1 MRVVSLLPA
10 ATEIVAALGAMGQL
24 VGVSHEC
31 DFPPGV
37 RSLPRV
43 TGTAIDLALPSGAI
57 DRAMAEAKRTGTSPI
72 TVDLKLVA
80 LLRPDVLIGQ
90 SVCEV
95 CAVGEG
101 ELARVVAELIPTPW
115 VVTLHAHTL
124 EGVFQ
129 DIGKIGEVLELRDEA
144 EELVDGLR
152 YRMRRLGSRAHE
164 SRIVGAQHAA
174 PLRKPRVLV
183 LEWLDPPYVAG
194 HWVPELVTLA
204 GGEDVGG
211 TAGERSRARPWSELA
226 ALAPDIVVVAL
237 CGFDVERARS
247 ELANVTDPDAAPIL
261 ARHTEVIDGNAYTS
275 RPGPRLVEA
284 AELLSRLMTG

>member
-10 ATEIVAALGAMGQL
+10 ATEIVAALGAQGQL

-43 TGTAIDLALPSGAI
+43 TGTAIDPALPSGAI
-57 DRAMAEAKRTGTSPI
+57 DRAMAEAKRAGISPI
-72 TVDLKLVA
+72 TVDLKLMA
-80 LLRPDVLIGQ
+80 QLRPDVLIGQ

-101 ELARVVAELIPTPW
+101 ELARVVAELMPTPW

-124 EGVFQ
+124 EGAFH
-129 DIGKIGEVLELRDEA
+129 DIAKVGEALELRDEA

-152 YRMRRLGSRAHE
+152 YRLRR
-164 SRIVGAQHAA
+164 VGAQLAA
-174 PLRKPRVLV
+174 PQRKPRVLV

-194 HWVPELVTLA
+194 HWVPELVARA

-211 TAGERSRARPWSELA
+211 TPGEPSRARPWRELA
-226 ALAPDIVVVAL
+226 ALAPDLVVVAL

-247 ELANVTDPDAAPIL
+247 ELATVTDADATSL
-261 ARHTEVIDGNAYTS
+261 LGRRTEVIDGNAYTS
-275 RPGPRLVEA
+275 RPGPRLVDA
-284 AELLSRLMTG
+284 AEQLSRLMVR